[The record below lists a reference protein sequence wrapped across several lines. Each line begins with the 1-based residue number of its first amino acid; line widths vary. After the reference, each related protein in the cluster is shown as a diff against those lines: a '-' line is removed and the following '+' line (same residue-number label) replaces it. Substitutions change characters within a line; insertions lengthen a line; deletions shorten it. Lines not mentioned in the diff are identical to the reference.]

1 MLSRTGCAML
11 VIALGLA
18 GGANAWAQQDD
29 RKSADLQVWTIRAT
43 TKNSEISPELRT
55 IAEQLKKQFRY
66 TGFKLERRATGK
78 TDIGKAFSTTLIGG
92 YQARITPRK
101 HDGQRVTL
109 QVEVMKGDQ
118 RQYNAT
124 VTIDAGKFQLQ
135 GGWALE
141 GGDALIVAVSAR

>member
-1 MLSRTGCAML
+1 MSPRTGCAML
-11 VIALGLA
+11 TLAMGLLGAAA
-18 GGANAWAQQDD
+18 GFAQQED

-55 IAEQLKKQFRY
+55 IAEQLKKQFKY
-66 TGFKLERRATGK
+66 TGFKLERRSAGK
-78 TDIGKAFSTTLIGG
+78 ADLGKAFSTTLIGG
-92 YQARITPRK
+92 YQARVTPQK

-118 RQYNAT
+118 RQFNAT
-124 VTIDAGKFQLQ
+124 VTLEAGKFQLQ

-141 GGDALIVAVSAR
+141 GGDALIVAVAAR